1 MRSPIRESF
10 IRGLFCLVLFAL
22 SLLSFNSTFAQAFS
36 QSIKFSN
43 ISIKDGLSQSSPNCI
58 FQDSRGFIWIGTEDG
73 LNKYDGFTFNV
84 FRPVQHDPNSISNPR
99 ILAISEDKAGN
110 LWIGTNGG
118 GLNKYNRHTN
128 KFTTY
133 LPGSKDSP
141 GLSGGV
147 VHSIVATPDDELWA
161 GTDNGLSL
169 MNLKTGAFA
178 DLNKAYA
185 KLASLSGTQVK
196 CLAYSNKTLWI
207 GTNQGLY
214 RLNLINGSLDQ
225 YVHDP
230 VNELS
235 IPDNHITSL
244 LISKAGLL
252 LVGTETSLCITDQHL
267 GLFDRPLSG
276 TYKMN
281 AGRISNIKALL
292 EDESG
297 DIWIATFGNGLFIWS
312 PKGGNIEN
320 LKYDHNNP
328 YSLRNNE
335 VLSLYRDFSGIIW
348 VGSNGLDVY
357 NPKKEKFTLYDYVPY
372 SNDKLIFRNIHPI
385 YLDDYEVLW
394 IGSKTDGL
402 HILDRTNRT
411 YKRLVHQEG
420 VNNGLSSSKIRAIRE
435 YPAGILWIGTED
447 QGLDKIYLN
456 ESRNPVRFEHYL
468 HEEGNPNSL
477 TSNKIYAFHVDQQGR
492 LWIGT
497 DNGLTIMDIESETFR
512 QVLPDTVNPKN
523 LNNNTVYSIFGD
535 KAGNIWLATDLGIN
549 KYNSETD
556 DFAHYMH
563 HEKDANTVIHNEILC
578 FYEDRQGKIWIGTY
592 GKGLDQLDP
601 KTGQFRH
608 FSDITQL
615 STAVVYGIL
624 EDDDYNLWLS
634 TNNGILKFRPERG
647 TLKKFSIEDGLQSNE
662 FNGTSYFKSRDGE
675 MFFGGQYGLNS
686 FYPRSILIDSIA
698 PRIVLTD
705 FQVHNLSVIP
715 GEDSPLQTHISEAR
729 EITIRHRQ
737 NNFTLYFSALH
748 FANPALNR
756 YKYKLEGFDR
766 EWIDAGNRRF
776 VSYTNLP
783 YKTYIFRVIASN
795 SDGIWNNKGLDV
807 KIRVKPPFWRTVWF
821 YILTSLL
828 IAGALALLIRER
840 IKNAQQQKQIIEDKF
855 KESSK
860 ELEGAQIQME
870 TQRAEIVIQKR
881 ELLQREKD
889 QENLIWFNQG
899 LGLFSDL
906 ISANRINLQELCKE
920 VIEKLVEY
928 VEAQQGG
935 VFLRNDEDEKNPF
948 LELVASYAF
957 SESRNRAVFNI
968 GEGYVGTCFSDKE
981 FIEVD
986 NLPDSYSELS
996 SGLGKVCVKHLVLA
1010 PLKVNDQCIGVVELG
1025 SFKKIKGYKVSFIE
1039 KLMETFAST
1048 ISTEQANSKLKKLI
1062 EQSRQQ
1068 ALVLKENEEKL
1079 RQNLEEMMA
1088 TQEESAQREDE
1099 LIKMAEESA
1108 TREEMLTQ
1116 EIETLRSR
1124 IEELTGQ
1131 PIENQSSSL

>member
-1 MRSPIRESF
+1 
-10 IRGLFCLVLFAL
+10 L
-22 SLLSFNSTFAQAFS
+22 LLSNNDAFS
-36 QSIKFSN
+36 QAVKKNIKFSN

-73 LNKYDGFTFNV
+73 LNKYDGFTFGV
-84 FRPVQHDPNSISNPR
+84 YRPVQNDPNSISNPR
-99 ILAISEDKAGN
+99 ILAISEDKSGN

-118 GLNKYNRHTN
+118 GLNKYNRKTN
-128 KFTTY
+128 KFTMY
-133 LPGSKDSP
+133 LPGSKDSLS
-141 GLSGGV
+141 LSGRV
-147 VHSIVATPDDELWA
+147 VHSIVATPDNELWA

-169 MNLKTGAFA
+169 MNLETGAFI
-178 DLNKAYA
+178 DLNKVYA
-185 KLASLSGTQVK
+185 NLANLSGKQVN
-196 CLAYSNKTLWI
+196 CLVFSNKTLWI
-207 GTNQGLY
+207 GTNQGLFK
-214 RLNLINGSLDQ
+214 LNLNTGSLDH

-230 VNELS
+230 ANGLS
-235 IPDNHITSL
+235 IPDNRITSL
-244 LISKAGLL
+244 LISKANML
-252 LVGTETSLCITDQHL
+252 LVGTETSLCITDQHS
-267 GLFDRPLSG
+267 GIFDKPLSG
-276 TYKMN
+276 TNKLN
-281 AGRISNIKALL
+281 TGRISKIKAML

-297 DIWIATFGNGLFIWS
+297 DIWIATFGNGLFLWS
-312 PKGGNIEN
+312 PKGGDIEN
-320 LKYDHNNP
+320 LTYDHNNP

-335 VLSLYRDFSGIIW
+335 VLSLYCDFSGIIW

-357 NPKKEKFTLYDYVPY
+357 NSKKEKFTLYDYVPY

-385 YLDDYEVLW
+385 YVDNYEVMW

-402 HILDRTNRT
+402 HILDRANRT

-420 VNNGLSSSKIRAIRE
+420 VDNGLSSSKIRAIRE
-435 YPAGILWIGTED
+435 YPEGILWVGTED
-447 QGLDKIYLN
+447 QGLNKIYLN
-456 ESRNPVRFEHYL
+456 ESRNPVRFEHFQ
-468 HEEGNPNSL
+468 HEAGNPNSI
-477 TSNKIYAFHVDQQGR
+477 TSNKIYAFHIDSQGR

-512 QVLPDTVNPKN
+512 QYLPDTVNPKN

-535 KAGNIWLATDLGIN
+535 RSGNIWLATDLGIN
-549 KYNSETD
+549 RYNPEIDGFT
-556 DFAHYMH
+556 HYTH
-563 HEKDANTVIHNEILC
+563 HEKDENTVIHNEILC
-578 FYEDRQGKIWIGTY
+578 FYEDQQGKIWIGTY

-624 EDDDYNLWLS
+624 EDDDHNLWMS

-647 TLKKFSIEDGLQSNE
+647 TIKKFSIEDGLQSNE
-662 FNGTSYFKSRDGE
+662 FNGTSYFKGSNGE

-686 FYPRSILIDSIA
+686 FYPRSILIDTVA

-705 FQVHNLSVIP
+705 FQVHNISVAP
-715 GEDSPLQTHISEAR
+715 GEDSPLQTHINEAG
-729 EITIRHRQ
+729 EITIRHGQ
-737 NNFTLYFSALH
+737 NNFTLYFAALH
-748 FANPALNR
+748 FANPALNG

-783 YKTYIFRVIASN
+783 YKTYTFRVIASN
-795 SDGIWNNKGLDV
+795 SDGIWNNKGLEV

-821 YILTSLL
+821 YIFAVLFITWA
-828 IAGALALLIRER
+828 IVILIRER
-840 IKNAQQQKQIIEDKF
+840 IKNAQRQKQIFEDKL

-860 ELEGAQIQME
+860 ELESARIQME
-870 TQRAEIVIQKR
+870 NQHAEIVIQKR

-899 LGLFSDL
+899 IGLFSDL
-906 ISANRINLQELCKE
+906 IGANKLNLQELCKE

-935 VFLRNDEDEKNPF
+935 VFLLNDEDKKNPF
-948 LELVASYAF
+948 IELIASYAF
-957 SESRNRAVFNI
+957 SESRSKAGFKI

-996 SGLGKVCVKHLVLA
+996 SGLGKVSIKHLVLA
-1010 PLKVNDQCIGVVELG
+1010 PLKVNENCIGVLELG

-1048 ISTEQANSKLKKLI
+1048 ISSEQANSKLKQLI
-1062 EQSRQQ
+1062 DQSRQQ
-1068 ALVLKENEEKL
+1068 ALILKENEDKL

-1088 TQEESAQREDE
+1088 TQEEAATREDE
-1099 LIKMAEESA
+1099 LIKMAEEAAS
-1108 TREEMLTQ
+1108 REEMLSQ
-1116 EIETLRSR
+1116 QIEALRCR
-1124 IEELTGQ
+1124 VEELTGQ
-1131 PIENQSSSL
+1131 PFENQSSSL

>member
-1 MRSPIRESF
+1 
-10 IRGLFCLVLFAL
+10 
-22 SLLSFNSTFAQAFS
+22 
-36 QSIKFSN
+36 
-43 ISIKDGLSQSSPNCI
+43 
-58 FQDSRGFIWIGTEDG
+58 
-73 LNKYDGFTFNV
+73 
-84 FRPVQHDPNSISNPR
+84 
-99 ILAISEDKAGN
+99 
-110 LWIGTNGG
+110 
-118 GLNKYNRHTN
+118 
-128 KFTTY
+128 
-133 LPGSKDSP
+133 
-141 GLSGGV
+141 
-147 VHSIVATPDDELWA
+147 
-161 GTDNGLSL
+161 
-169 MNLKTGAFA
+169 
-178 DLNKAYA
+178 
-185 KLASLSGTQVK
+185 
-196 CLAYSNKTLWI
+196 
-207 GTNQGLY
+207 
-214 RLNLINGSLDQ
+214 
-225 YVHDP
+225 
-230 VNELS
+230 
-235 IPDNHITSL
+235 
-244 LISKAGLL
+244 
-252 LVGTETSLCITDQHL
+252 
-267 GLFDRPLSG
+267 
-276 TYKMN
+276 MN
-281 AGRISNIKALL
+281 AGRVLNIKAML

-297 DIWIATFGNGLFIWS
+297 DIWIATFGNGLFVWS
-312 PKGGNIEN
+312 PKGGAIEN
-320 LKYDHNNP
+320 LTYDHNNP

-385 YLDDYEVLW
+385 YLDNYEVLW

-402 HILDRTNRT
+402 HILDRTNKT
-411 YKRLVHQEG
+411 YTRLVHQEG
-420 VNNGLSSSKIRAIRE
+420 VSNGLSSSKIRALRE
-435 YPAGILWIGTED
+435 YPEGILWVGTED
-447 QGLDKIYLN
+447 QGLNKIYLDGN
-456 ESRNPVRFEHYL
+456 RKPVRYENYK
-468 HEEGNPNSL
+468 HEEENPNSI

-512 QVLPDTVNPKN
+512 QVLPDTVNSKS

-535 KAGNIWLATDLGIN
+535 KAGNIWLATDMGIN
-549 KYNSETD
+549 KYNAETD
-556 DFAHYMH
+556 DFTHYMH
-563 HEKDANTVIHNEILC
+563 NEKDAKTVIHNEILC
-578 FYEDRQGKIWIGTY
+578 FYEDRQGKIWVGTY

-601 KTGQFRH
+601 KTGEFRH
-608 FSDITQL
+608 FSEITQL

-624 EDDDYNLWLS
+624 EDDDHNLWLS
-634 TNNGILKFRPERG
+634 TNSGILKFKPERG
-647 TLKKFSIEDGLQSNE
+647 TIKKFSIEDGLQSNE
-662 FNGTSYFKSRDGE
+662 FNGTSYFKSKDGE

-686 FYPRSILIDSIA
+686 FYPRDILVDTVA

-705 FQVHNLSVIP
+705 FQVHNLSVTP

-737 NNFTLYFSALH
+737 NNFTLYFAALH

-783 YKTYIFRVIASN
+783 FKTYTFRVIASN

-807 KIRVKPPFWRTVWF
+807 KIRVKPPFWRTLWF
-821 YILTSLL
+821 YILAGLL

-840 IKNAQQQKQIIEDKF
+840 IQNAQRQKLLIEEKL

-860 ELEGAQIQME
+860 ELDSARIQME
-870 TQRAEIVIQKR
+870 NQHSEIVIQKR

-889 QENLIWFNQG
+889 QENLVWFNQG
-899 LGLFSDL
+899 IGLFSDL
-906 ISANRINLQELCKE
+906 ISANRTNLPELCKD

-935 VFLRNDEDEKNPF
+935 VFLLNDEDEKNPF

-957 SESRNRAVFNI
+957 SESRSKAHFNI
-968 GEGYVGTCFSDKE
+968 GEGYVGTSFGDKE

-996 SGLGKVCVKHLVLA
+996 SGLGKVSIRHLVLA
-1010 PLKVNDQCIGVVELG
+1010 PLMVNEQCIGVVELG

-1039 KLMETFAST
+1039 KLMESFAST
-1048 ISTEQANSKLKKLI
+1048 ISTGQANSKLKLLI
-1062 EQSRQQ
+1062 DQSNQQ
-1068 ALVLKENEEKL
+1068 AQVLKENEEKL
-1079 RQNLEEMMA
+1079 RQNLEKMMA
-1088 TQEESAQREDE
+1088 TQEEAAQREDE
-1099 LIKMAEESA
+1099 LINMSEQAA
-1108 TREEMLTQ
+1108 TREEMLNQ